1 MTVSACKYTLF
12 LCSGVQTIPSI
23 SSFQPQKQN
32 TLLSMNFSL
41 MFQIQKR
48 IEENAAAGRDTASL
62 DDEAFTIE
70 AALDRCILRLIAS
83 CCNGE
88 SFIRGSLGG
97 NFFPRRQI
105 GLYNM
110 N

>member
-1 MTVSACKYTLF
+1 
-12 LCSGVQTIPSI
+12 
-23 SSFQPQKQN
+23 
-32 TLLSMNFSL
+32 MNFRL

-88 SFIRGSLGG
+88 SLNKDSLGE
-97 NFFPRRQI
+97 NFFPPCELGCLI
-105 GLYNM
+105 
-110 N
+110 